1 MQKREA
7 ENQYLTSEE
16 VLPGEW
22 KEFKSMLS
30 QPPETDEHLPRTEH
44 KQIAIGIGAETGNTV
59 SKGNPE
65 NSEGESILVS
75 QEFASEDTCKTSE
88 TCEVDDSQLRAGQE
102 HEGTGE
108 GEVTKAMEDGV
119 EKSDPNQYNLDLAGT
134 CLMTTSFGEQNNEGL
149 KEEIILDQQVEVTAA
164 KDAPL
169 DEGPEAIEPDAA
181 ASSPMNKH
189 EAASEITGDAM
200 DEPDNLSIDLSSVD
214 GTAPKLEEKLI
225 QAPSITVRDEQ
236 ATTESKCLDEDN
248 MQGDAASKGV
258 TGNDPAVEVRSSI
271 SIRDEKL
278 ENPQVK
284 YLLEATPILHG
295 GDKDYKGEDADER
308 NSNIREEEVHDG
320 SEITCPTEATKEIVK
335 DNDMLPLPQPI
346 EEERLESFRDN
357 ENKEEKSEQGV
368 DTECATEKGQN
379 EDIRLESAEV
389 VSDQDFQ
396 PDEKDADKFEG
407 EKLEKSEAA
416 AEESIVGETSQAA
429 ESPEETPNA
438 SMLRQE
444 DKLQIEYKNP
454 DTTEALP
461 EEKGNEEKSFVILA
475 ERSSNDI
482 KQGDTDGQNEK
493 TILENEEDSKI
504 LQESAKTEDK
514 EDDTGKQSIN
524 GESQNEDASPES
536 IGEESHESLQEPKKE
551 EKMLEIEEYE
561 QHETTNTFEDDE
573 KLTHEEE
580 ELSDAAGKG
589 AIGNDPSVEV
599 SSSIS
604 ITDEKL
610 DNFQVKNV
618 PEATPIFSGGD
629 KDYKGDDADERNNN
643 ITEEEVHDGPEII
656 YPLEATKEIIEDN
669 NLFPLPKLKEEERFE
684 SFRDNKNKE
693 EKSERGVDTECVTE
707 EGQNEDIRPES
718 AEEVP
723 DQDFQVDEKDADKFE
738 GEKLEKSEAAA
749 EESIAGETSQT
760 AESPQETLNT
770 SMVRQEDKLQFEDK
784 SVDTTEALPEEKGN
798 EEKSFVILAEGSSN
812 DIKHSETVAQ
822 NERKILENEEDS
834 KILHESEQGKKLE
847 HSMHPTSE
855 GEIIKD
861 DNLLPLPK
869 LTEEERFERCR
880 DDKNKAEKSEQG
892 DDTERVTK
900 DGQYKDLRPESAE
913 QVLDQSF
920 QVDEKD
926 ADKFEGEKLEKSE
939 AAAEESIAGETS
951 HIAESPQ
958 ETLDT
963 STVRQEDILQIE
975 YKSAD
980 TTEAL
985 PEEKGKEEKSF
996 VILAEGSSNDI
1007 KQGETEGQNET
1018 KILENEEDSK
1028 ILQKSEQGKNLE
1040 HSLHLTSEET
1050 ERMPSEADKIPTL
1063 LEGVVQNP
1071 QKTLGDEEKVTE
1083 AIDNKSIEEKDTT
1096 KEDLKPDTETSD
1108 ASKESVISEQEI
1120 KAGEM
1125 VVEAFTKAYKL
1136 DSQEKTEYED
1146 VMKDMEVNTKKEDTE
1161 EVHEG
1166 AKIEDKEEDTGAS
1179 ILLFQVHDG
1188 PELICPLEATKEII
1202 EDNNLLPLPKL
1213 KEEERFES
1221 FRDNKNKEEKSEQ
1234 GVDTECVTEEGQN
1247 EDIRPE
1253 STDEVPDQNFQV
1265 DEKDAD
1271 KFEGEKLEKSE
1282 AAAEESI
1289 AGEPSQTAE
1298 GPQETLNTSML
1309 RQEDKLQ
1316 LEYKSVDTT
1325 EDLPEEKGNEEK
1337 SFVILA
1343 EGSSNDIKHS
1353 EIVAENEKKRMEK
1366 EEDSKI
1372 LQESEQGKKLEHS
1385 MQPTPEGAERIPSEA
1400 DKIPSLMEGVA
1411 QNPEKTLGDE
1421 EKVTGAI
1428 DNKSIEEKDTT
1439 KEDLKL
1445 DTDTSDASKES
1456 IISEQEIRGGETAVE
1471 AFTKA
1476 YKLDSQEKTEYED
1489 VMKDMEVNTK
1499 EEDTEE
1505 VQEGAKIEDKEE
1517 ETKLEKSEAAAE
1529 ESIAGETSH
1538 IAESPQETL
1547 DTSTV
1552 RQEDILQIDYKS
1564 ADTTEALPEEKG
1576 KEEKSFVILA
1586 EGSSNDIKKGETEG
1600 QNEMKIL
1607 ENEED
1612 SKILQESE
1620 QRKNLEHSLHPTSEE
1635 TERIPSEADKI
1646 PSLLEGV
1653 VQNPRKTVGDEEKA
1667 TGAIDNNSIEEN
1679 DTIKED
1685 LKLYTQTPDASKES
1699 IISEQEIEVGEMEVE
1714 EFTMPYKL
1722 DSQENTEYEDVMKD
1736 IEVNTRKEEAEVH
1749 EGAKIED
1756 KEEDTGDQSINDESQ
1771 NEDASPGSTE
1781 EESHES
1787 LQEAKKEEKMPEV
1800 EVHEQ
1805 LETTNTLEDAE
1816 ILTLEEEEISDAAG
1830 KGATGNDPSVELS
1843 SSISIKDEK
1852 VEHDPATT
1860 PILSGVDKDDKG
1872 EDADERNIYIT
1883 EEEVHEGPETICHLE
1898 TTKEIIK
1905 DNNLL
1910 PMPKQTEEERFESFR
1925 DDKNKAEKSEEG
1937 DDTEYV
1943 TIDGQNED
1951 LKPES
1956 AEEVPDQSFQVDK
1969 KDADK
1974 FEGEKL
1980 EKSETAAG
1988 ESIPGETSQ
1997 TAESPQET
2005 FNTSMVRQEDKLQI
2019 EYESADTTE
2028 ALPEEKGNEEESFVI
2043 PAEASSNDIKQGET
2057 EGQNENKILKNEEDS
2072 KILQEGEQRRKLEHS
2087 LHLTSEKTERIP
2099 SEADKIP
2106 SLMEEVVQNPG
2117 KTLGDEE
2124 KAAGAIDNNSIEE
2137 NDTAK
2142 EDLKLDTETSDASK
2156 KSIISEQE
2164 LQVGAVEVEAFTK
2177 AYKLDS
2183 QEKTEYE
2190 DVMKDI
2196 EVNTKKEEADE
2207 VHEGAKIEDMEEDT
2221 GEQSINDKSQNGD
2234 ASPESIREE
2243 SHESLQE
2250 AKNEEKMPEI
2260 EVHEQLETT
2269 STFEDA
2275 EKLTLEEEEISD
2287 AASKGAAGK
2296 DPSVEV
2302 SSSISIK
2309 DEKVEN
2315 LQVKND
2321 PETTPILSEGDKDY
2335 KEEDADERNINITEE
2350 EVLDGPETIC
2360 HSETTKEITKDN
2372 NLFPLPKQTEEERFE
2387 SCRDDKI
2394 KAEKLEQGDDT
2405 EYVRKDGQNEDHR
2418 PESAEEV
2425 LDQSFQ
2431 VDEKDADKFD
2441 GEKLEKSEAAAEE
2454 SIAGETSQT
2463 AESPQETL
2471 NTSMVRQ
2478 EDKLQI
2484 ECKSADT
2491 TEALPEEKGNEEES
2505 FVIQA
2510 EGSSNDIKQGETEGQ
2525 NENKILKNE
2534 EDSKIL
2540 QESEQEKELEHS
2552 LHLTLEEAERI
2563 PSEADKIPSLMEGVV
2578 QNPEKPLG
2586 HEEKATG
2593 AIDNNSIE
2601 ENDTAKE
2608 DLKLDNET
2616 SDASKEKIIS
2626 EQDIKVSEME
2636 VEALTKAY
2644 KLDSQEKTEYEDVM
2658 EDIEVNPKK
2667 EEAEEVHEGAKIED
2681 KEEDTGEQS
2690 INDESQNGDA
2700 SPESIG
2706 EESYESLQEAKK
2718 EEMMPEIEVHEQLE
2732 TANTFEDAEKL
2743 KFEEDEISDAAS
2755 KGATVND
2762 PSVEVGSSIS
2772 IIDEKLENFQVMNVL
2787 ESTPIL
2793 SGGDRDYE
2801 GEDADERNNNVME
2814 EEVHDGP
2821 EIICPSEANK
2831 EITKDNYLLPLPK
2844 LTEEER
2850 FESCRDDENKA
2861 EKSEQRDDTECVTKD
2876 GQNEDLRPESAEEFS
2891 DQSFQVDEKDA
2902 DKFDGEKLEKSEVAA
2917 EESIASDTSQVAES
2931 PPETL
2936 DTSMMRQ
2943 EDKLPTEC
2951 KSADTTEALPEEKGN
2966 EEKSF
2971 VILAEGSSN
2980 DIKQGE
2986 TEGQNEK
2993 RILENEEESKI
3004 LQESEQGKKLEH
3016 SLQLTSEEAERIPSE
3031 ADKIP
3036 SLVNEVVHDPG
3047 KTLGDEEKVTV
3058 AIDNNSIE
3066 ENDTTKE
3073 DLKLDAETPDASK
3086 KSIISEQETKVGE
3099 LEEEAFAKAYELDS
3113 QERTEYEDVMK
3124 DIEVNTKK
3132 EESEVHDGGKIED
3145 KEEDTEQ
3152 SVIND
3157 ESHNGDASPESIEE
3171 ESYENPQEAKKEE
3184 KMPEIEVHEQPKT
3197 TNTSEE
3203 AESLMFE
3210 EEEISK
3216 HQSPQLADKME
3227 EGSNEENAVQTVKE
3241 KEVYEA
3247 ATTANS
3253 GISKEN
3259 LGIEGND
3266 KPGLFSS
3273 TKDATVEEI
3282 SNKDKSSP
3290 MNLKE
3295 EVSDSSVALKRDI
3308 EETGPLEETTPQ
3320 NTEDQPEQKNDH
3332 NPLDTTEDEIE
3343 EDPIQNSSFK
3353 SEVCRDT
3360 EELLE
3365 KERTNF
3371 SDTESTAAAKEEPTV
3386 REVEHEDNTE
3396 VGGSESDLP
3405 LEEKGLAATETKG
3418 VDLDSVDTDVEE
3430 DSTNSFEKD
3439 KEIPTA
3445 ANEMQD
3451 EASNSVGEDQEEV
3464 TTRVIPLKE
3473 ILEGDL
3479 KEISEVPLEEHG
3491 LVSTEAREI
3500 NETSVKIQDT
3510 CETSESRSISP
3521 GVEEML
3527 TQKEDNLSN
3536 TIDIPLLGTVDTGE
3550 ESVDEIKK
3558 HLGKDRHLHT
3568 EQSAETYI
3576 SKTKDAEVSD
3586 EEETRDE
3593 GEYEKPIDEALK
3605 CIEPSGII
3613 EDDEKDINK
3622 AENSSPNLVGS
3633 LKDNTD
3639 IEKEATRLE
3648 RSDQIREI
3656 NSVNDEASQIEEN
3669 LEPEEF
3675 DQKLK
3680 HETDSKNEDQS
3691 NETIL
3696 DSSKSQKEENTTD
3709 AQNQEAENEKEEENE
3724 KVKGEI
3730 DKNSIRENDTT
3741 KEDLKLEA
3749 ETSEASKE
3757 SIISQHDTKVGEMEL
3772 EAFTKTN
3779 KLDSQEKTE
3788 HEDAMKDIEVN
3799 TRKEEAEEVH
3809 EGAKIEDKD
3818 KDTEQSTIN
3827 DEAIGEESHESLQ
3840 EAKTEE
3846 KMPEIEVHEQLETT
3860 TTSDDGEKLMFVEEE
3875 ISKHQSTR
3883 LTDKMEEDSNEENAV
3898 KIMTEK
3904 EENQVTQESKDIDTQ
3919 KTSDGSS
3926 KGANNF
3932 DAPARVTNKEESLEK
3947 EDKEREPEKEVHEA
3961 DITPDSERGMENLG
3975 IEENNHPDLS
3985 SSTKDEVAEG
3995 KISKEDE
4002 SSPMN
4007 LKEVVGG
4014 SSLAI
4019 LRNIDETGSV
4029 EETAPL
4035 TTEDRPEPKNDQHPL
4050 NITKEGNKGIILE
4063 EMKED
4068 LVQNSSFES
4077 EVCKDTEE
4085 LLEKERS
4092 NICYSESIAAATEQT
4107 KVKEADPEDNTEVGG
4122 SELPIEEIGLAATET
4137 KGGHLDSVDANARED
4152 SSNSFEKEKE
4162 IPKAANEMQ
4171 DETSESVGEDQK
4183 EVTTRVAPF
4192 KEILEGD
4199 LKENSEVPLEEL
4211 GPKSTEEREIN
4222 ETSEKIR
4229 DSCETSES
4237 HSISPGV
4244 EQMFMQKEQNLY
4256 NKIAVPLLGT
4266 VDTGEERVDEIKK
4279 HAAEDQ
4285 DLHAEQST
4293 ETYIFKTKD
4302 AEISGGEEIRDE
4314 GEYAKPT
4321 DEAAKCIEPSGI
4333 REDDE
4338 KDVNEPDN
4346 SSTNLAGSLK
4356 DNIDVENEATK
4367 LERSNQINEVNNI
4380 IDEASQIEESLKPE
4394 EFDQKLK
4401 HEAES
4406 IDEDQSNET
4415 ILDSNNSEKE
4425 ENIFDAENQEV
4436 RNEKE
4441 GSIDN
4446 NSIEENG
4453 TTKEDLKLDTET
4465 SNASKESIISQQ
4477 DTKVGEMEVEAFTN
4491 AYKLDSQ
4498 EKTEY
4503 ENEMEHREVNT
4514 KNEEAEKV
4522 HESAKIEDKEEDT
4535 EQSIVNEEYH
4545 IGDTSPE
4552 SIVEE
4557 SHESLEGAKTE
4568 KMMPEI
4574 EVREQLEMA
4583 NTLGD
4588 GEQHMFV
4595 DEEISKH
4602 QSTQIPDTTEES
4614 SNEENA
4620 LQIMTEKGENQAT
4633 HEGEDIDTQKTKDD
4647 SSKAGDNFN
4656 LPARVTDKGGSLV
4669 KENKE
4674 TEPEKEVCE
4683 ADITAESGPSR
4694 ENLGKIENDEP
4705 DLSSSTK
4712 DEIVEEIS
4720 KEDETCPINLKEVIS
4735 DSSSALVRD
4744 IEETGSVVEITP
4756 QITEDRPDPKNDQG
4770 LLDITEEG
4778 KEEIILEETVEDLVQ
4793 KSSFK
4798 SEVCK
4803 DTEELLET
4811 ERTNISDSE
4820 SIVAAIEETK
4830 IKEAEPE
4837 DNTKVGGS
4845 DLSLEERGLA
4855 ATETKEVNLDNVDIN
4870 VKKDSSNSFE
4880 KDEEIPSAENEMQ
4893 DKTSNSVKEVTT
4905 KDASLKEIL
4914 EDDLKKNFVVPLKE
4928 HSSTSNEAREIN
4940 ETSVKIQDPCETSET
4955 HSISPGLEEMLQKAD
4970 NLSNP
4975 IAVPLL
4981 EIVDTGEESVDE
4993 IKKHTGEDRDL
5004 HTEQS
5009 TETYISKT
5017 KDAEV
5022 SKGKET
5028 REEGEHEKPIDEDV
5042 KCIEPSGIREDGEK
5056 DIDKP
5061 DNYYTNLVGSLK
5073 DDTDIVKE
5081 DIELERSNQIHDV
5094 NNINDEALQT
5104 EENLEPEEFDQ
5115 KLKHVPE
5122 SMDEDQSNETIIDSN
5137 KSQKGENTIDIQY
5150 QEAENEKEGET
5161 ETELKSEDPIDKE
5174 QSENELNKAVILSKE
5189 VDEEV
5194 RKVDDS
5200 ENIKEHVKEE
5210 ECSRN
5215 NFLMAS
5221 IGDKTMHKVK
5231 DYSPIS
5237 TECVEGAEFKEPMN
5251 AESTHM
5257 RHDPV
5262 TGGEV
5267 SHTTKEL
5274 EEREHD
5280 GNGEM
5285 PLTKFV
5291 EQGEESEEKIN
5302 KEITAESD
5310 ICHNQTDTAPLTTVE
5325 ADISLRSSELD
5336 DKIENT
5342 LNVGSDNANPETTKS
5357 DANQESNEVEND
5369 KLQATSSD
5377 LASRISTS
5385 ECESK
5390 ATKDKTEVIDR
5401 DVGADYISREQSAKE
5416 TDKAE
5421 KSPTVENLDG
5431 TVETSHTVELGKEI
5445 LVSDAIYKPQDKG
5458 TEEKA
5463 ETRKSPNEETAAV
5476 LESQFAK
5483 QDDIAF
5489 DKALPEEK
5497 SEEELQTPF
5506 SRLPSDNKEIG
5517 TITIEKE
5524 KEEQEED
5531 KEMLETGSPEDFSDF
5546 SDAKTSGDVCLRNEE
5561 QREPKAVSEE
5571 DITVC
5576 QVFPAEKSEEKIQTT
5591 SSVLPSEGQEYR
5603 TANMA
5608 GKTEYDERK
5617 QVAILMDQTPDDYSD
5632 ANKKEEGCFQGP
5644 TNLETVTGDDIT
5656 TGQSL
5661 TENKLDEQIK
5671 TTSSAIL
5678 FKEQESEAAVTI
5690 EKIEEEETAG
5700 TGILEG
5706 GSPEDSCDAKKTEEI
5721 HLQQEEPQEL
5731 EGDWNYETVA
5741 AQSPFVEKSNEEIS
5755 APSST
5760 LPYEDP
5766 KHGTKTKV
5774 DDMEEERMKKEEGPT
5789 EIGAV
5794 IEKEIIAGQVL
5805 PAEESDANVNTKAVG
5820 KEKEELEDSSSTV
5833 REEIIVSQVL
5843 PGEET
5848 EENGNTKAV
5857 EKEEGKLE
5865 AEINEDSSKVF
5876 VKHEPTDSQ
5885 KFAAEKPRQQVQ
5897 EEEHETMIIA
5907 RKIEDD
5913 KKQEA
5918 EIIEDDNADPA
5929 ESVKDL
5935 CMKEDSTEAETF
5947 EENEIAANQTSK
5959 EEKSEEQSQI
5969 AISALPSDEQ
5979 ECEGATTVENTNSQN
5994 FSAETSEKHVQEEKH
6009 EAAIT
6014 AKKLEDDQ
6022 KEEVAI
6028 IEDES
6033 AQDDKDSKT
6042 VEDLCLQKD
6051 HIEPKAVPG
6060 DENTPDQAPME
6071 KKAEEQIQIAIST
6084 LPSKEEEGEGAM
6096 KVENTNDWSILAD
6109 KSEQLV
6115 QEKDNE
6121 TGIIGEKIEG
6131 NIIEEAETI
6140 EDKNTEDSSD
6150 SKTMKGLSLQKEST
6164 EPDAVIESETTE
6176 NQTLEEE
6183 KSEEQIQIAIPT
6195 LPSNEQKGEGLEKV
6209 EDTDGQTFSP
6219 EKSEEQHQ
6227 EEEHK
6232 LGINAKKT
6240 EDDKKEEVEIVEDK
6254 GENDAS
6260 DSNTMKDFCLQ
6271 KESMELEAV
6280 IEHETTADQAIMK
6293 QKSEEQI
6300 QTAIPALHSKEQEFE
6315 GATTVENMDG
6325 QTFPAEKSEQQLQ
6338 EEGHEA
6344 VIIGKTEDN
6353 KKEQAETI
6361 EDVSA
6366 RDASDSETMKDLCPQ
6381 KQSTKP
6387 EAIIENESTADQTAV
6402 KEKSE
6407 EEIQIANSA
6416 LPSKEMEIEGATTVE
6431 DFEEQ
6436 KINEA
6441 ELLED
6446 ENQEY
6451 AVDAKEAE
6459 DVLLGKGTL
6468 QELEAVRKEEIL
6480 FSQKREEAEIIEYE
6494 SAEDASDA
6502 KKMRDLCLQKESP
6515 ELDAALENKTTV
6527 DQTVVEEKLG
6537 EKIQIATSALPSKE
6551 KECKG
6556 ATTVE
6561 NIEEEKTKE
6570 AEILEDE
6577 NQEDLLD
6584 AEKAE
6589 DILLQNERLQESE
6602 AVRKD
6607 QIESDQTLLTEK
6619 QLPTASSTM
6628 SSEEQEH
6635 GSTSKVN
6642 EEEKTKEVRLEKDSS
6657 AGKPK
6662 EKGAEDIFLA
6672 KEMLQELEG
6681 VGKDEITFAHTPVLA
6696 ENIQTPSS
6704 ALPLEEEKLG
6714 TTTRSEDL
6722 GEGKLKEEE
6731 VLERKLSEVKS
6742 TEDKF
6747 SEKKG
6752 PKELEDVPEEEIIA
6766 EQALQVEESWE
6777 NETKRSVQKLQ
6788 EQKMKEEEKLEDE
6801 SCENPPV
6808 ETKTKVTCFQMEEPN
6823 KLEAVAKDKTAAG
6836 QTFSVE
6842 HSEEL
6847 QILAP
6852 ALSLED
6858 KWKTIQGDEP
6868 KKNGDSKEIMEDK
6881 EVAQTFHQTSL
6892 SEESAKASD
6901 QEDQLKVL
6909 GNENNAT
6916 FKTTTNRIQNEE
6928 LLEETQKVNA
6938 NNNDEE
6944 ILAEDRSIKEPDNNS
6959 SVVMTATT
6967 PVRKEESGVAISEKG
6982 STKCLGEAIEI
6993 IHDVQQIEKM
7003 ANEASDKQTPRKVEL
7018 VESTGTTASTG
7029 NELAQLEKKD
7039 VVAETSET
7047 AEVRDL
7053 EPGKDK
7059 GIYAE
7064 RKEGE
7069 HGGVKKTEAIEEPTP
7084 AEDISLANLLQKSR
7098 KETLQMAKEMTEA
7111 RHPTASKE
7119 KLKVEEAETIQVKEA
7134 KTDEEKE
7141 DREER
7146 NKHEKMDSDPDSPIM
7161 VEAPRDISIKVAH
7174 KKSHSILS
7182 GVGSKVKH
7190 SISKVKKAFS
7200 CASPQVEKL
7209 SEKLDEH
7216 KY

>member
-1 MQKREA
+1 MDTEAEIPEPISVLKREA

-16 VLPGEW
+16 VPPGEW

-75 QEFASEDTCKTSE
+75 QEFASEDTRKTSE

-200 DEPDNLSIDLSSVD
+200 DEPDSLSIDLSSVD
-214 GTAPKLEEKLI
+214 ETAPKMEEKLI
-225 QAPSITVRDEQ
+225 RAPSITVRDEQ

-308 NSNIREEEVHDG
+308 NGNIREGEVHDG
-320 SEITCPTEATKEIVK
+320 PEIMCPTEATKEIVK

-346 EEERLESFRDN
+346 EERFESFRDN

-368 DTECATEKGQN
+368 DTECVTKKGQN

-416 AEESIVGETSQAA
+416 AEESIVGETSQTA
-429 ESPEETPNA
+429 ESPEETLNA
-438 SMLRQE
+438 SMVRQE
-444 DKLQIEYKNP
+444 DKLQIECKSP
-454 DTTEALP
+454 DTTEPLP
-461 EEKGNEEKSFVILA
+461 EEKGDEEKSFVILA
-475 ERSSNDI
+475 EGSSNDI

-504 LQESAKTEDK
+504 LQESEQGKKLEHSLHLTLEEAERIPSDADKIPSLMEETVQNPVKTLGDEENVTGAIDNHSNEEKDTTKEDLKLDTETSDASKAKIISEEEIKVGEMAVEAFTKAYKLESQEKTEYEDVMKDMEVNTKKEEAEEVHEGTKTEDK
-514 EDDTGKQSIN
+514 EEDTGKQSIN
-524 GESQNEDASPES
+524 ESQNEDASPDS
-536 IGEESHESLQEPKKE
+536 TAEESHESLEETKKE
-551 EKMLEIEEYE
+551 EKMVEIEVHE

-573 KLTHEEE
+573 KLTQEEKE
-580 ELSDAAGKG
+580 ISDAAGKG

-656 YPLEATKEIIEDN
+656 CPLEATKEIIEDN

-760 AESPQETLNT
+760 AESPQETLNS
-770 SMVRQEDKLQFEDK
+770 SMVRQEDKLQFEYK

-812 DIKHSETVAQ
+812 DIKHGETVAQ

-855 GEIIKD
+855 GGERIPSEADKIPSLMEGVAQNPVKTLGDEEKVTEAIDNKSIEEKDTAKEDLKLDTETSDASKESVISEQEIKAGEMAVEASTEAYKLHSQEKTEYEDVMKNMHAITKEEDTEEVQEGAKIEDKEEETVEQSINDESQNGDASPESTGEESHESLQEAKKEEKMPEIEEHEQHKTTDTSDAEKLTLEEEISDAADENAVGNVPSVEVSSSISIIDEKLENFQVKNVPEATTILSGGDRDYEGEDADERNNNITEEEVHDGPEIICPSEATKEIIKD

-880 DDKNKAEKSEQG
+880 DDKNEGEKSEQGDDTEHVTKDGQYEDLRPESAEQVLDQSFRVDEKDTDKFEGEKLQKSGAAAEESIAGETSHIAESPQETLNTSTVRQEDIVQIEYKSADTTEALPEEKGKEEKSFVILAEGSSNDIKQGETEGQNEKKILENEEDSKILQESEQGKNLEHSLHLTSEETERIPSEADKIPSLLEGVVQNLQKTLGDEEKVTEAIDNKSIEEKDTTKEDLKPDTETSDASKESVISEQEIKAGEMAVEAFTKAYKLDTQEKTEYEDVTKDMEVNTKKEDTEEVQQGAKIEDKEEETVEQSINDESQNGDASPESIGEESHESLQEAKKEEKMPEIEEHEQHKTTDTSDAEKLTLEEEEISDAAGKGAIGNDPSVEVSSSISITDEKLDNFQVKNVPEATPIFSGGDKDYKGDDADERNNNITEEEVHDGPEIICPLEATKEIIEDNNLFPLPKLKEEERFESFRDNKNKEEKSERGVDTDCVTEEGQNEDIRPESAEEVPDQDFQVDEKDADKFEGEKLEKSEAAAEESIVGETSQTAESPEETLNTSMVRQEDKLQIECKSPDTTEALPEEKGNEEKSFVILAQRSSNDIKQGDTDGQNEKTILENEEDSKILQESEQGKKLEHSLHLMLEEAERIPSEADKIPSLMEGVAQNPVKTLADEEKVTEAIDNKSIEEKDTAKEDLKLDTDTSDASKESIISEQEIKAGETAVEAFTKACKLDSQEKTEYEDVMKDMEVNTKEEDTEEVQQSAKIEDKEEETVEQSINDESQNGDASPESIGEESHESLQEAKKEEKMPEIEEHEQHKATDTSDAEKLTLEEEEISNAAGKNAVGNVPSVEVSSSISIIDEKLENFQVKNVPEATTILSGGDRDYEGEDADERNNNITEEEVHDGPEIICPSEATKEIIKDDNLLPLPRLTEEGRFERCRDDKNKGEKSEQG

-900 DGQYKDLRPESAE
+900 DGQYEDLRPESAE

-951 HIAESPQ
+951 HIAESSQ

-963 STVRQEDILQIE
+963 STMRQEDILQIE

-1018 KILENEEDSK
+1018 KILENEEDSQ
-1028 ILQKSEQGKNLE
+1028 ILQESEQGKNLE

-1050 ERMPSEADKIPTL
+1050 ERIPSEADKIPSL
-1063 LEGVVQNP
+1063 LEGVVQNL

-1125 VVEAFTKAYKL
+1125 AVEAFTKAYKL

-1146 VMKDMEVNTKKEDTE
+1146 VTKDMEVNTKKEDTE

-1166 AKIEDKEEDTGAS
+1166 AKIEDKEEDTGDAAGKGAIGNDPSVEVSSS
-1179 ILLFQVHDG
+1179 ISIIDEKLDNFQVKNVPEATPILSGGDKDYKVEDADERNNNITEEEVHDG

-1289 AGEPSQTAE
+1289 VGETSQTAE
-1298 GPQETLNTSML
+1298 SPEETLNTSMV

-1316 LEYKSVDTT
+1316 IECKSPDTT
-1325 EDLPEEKGNEEK
+1325 EALPEEKGNEEK

-1343 EGSSNDIKHS
+1343 PRSSNDIKQGDTDGQ
-1353 EIVAENEKKRMEK
+1353 NEKTILEN

-1385 MQPTPEGAERIPSEA
+1385 LHLTLEEAERIPSEA

-1411 QNPEKTLGDE
+1411 QNPVKTLGDE
-1421 EKVTGAI
+1421 EKVTEAI
-1428 DNKSIEEKDTT
+1428 DNKSIEEKDTA

-1445 DTDTSDASKES
+1445 DADTSDASKES
-1456 IISEQEIRGGETAVE
+1456 IISEQEIKAGETAVE

-1505 VQEGAKIEDKEE
+1505 VQQGAKIEDKEE
-1517 ETKLEKSEAAAE
+1517 ETVEQSINDESQNGDASPESIGEESHESLQEAKKEEKMPEIEEHEQHKTTDTLDAEKLTLEEEEISNAAGKNAVGNVPSVEVSSSISIIDEKLENFQVKNVPEATTILSGGDRDYEGEDADERNNNITEEEVHDGPEIICPSEATKEIIKDDNLLPLPRLTEEERFERCRDDKNKAEKSEQGDDTERVTKDGQYEDLRPESAEQVLDQSFQVDEKDADKFEGEKLEKSEAAAEESIAGETSHIAESPQETLDTSTIRQEDILQIEYKSADTTEALPEEKGKEEKSFVILAEGSSNDIKQGETEGQNETKILENEEDSKILQESEQGKNLEHSLHLTSEETERIPSEADKIPSLLEGVVQNPQKTLGDEEKVTEAIDNKSIEEKDTTKEDLKPDTETSDASKESVISERKIKAGEMVVEAFTKAYKLDSQEKTEYEDVMKDMEVNTKKEDTEEVHEGAKIEDKEEDTGDAAGKGAIGNDPSVEVSCSISIIDEKLDNFQVKNVPEATPILSGGDKDYKVEDADERNNNITEEEVHDGPELICPLEATKEIIEDNNLLPLPKLKEEERFERFRDNKNKEEKSERGVDTECVTEEGQNEDIRPESTDEVPDQNFQVDEKDADKFEGEKLEKSEAAAEESIAGEPSQTAEGPQETLNTSMLRQEDKLQLEYKSVDTTEDLPKEKGNEEKSFVILAPRSSNDIKQGDTDGQNEKTILENEEDSKILQESEQGKKLEHSLHLTLEEAERIPSEADKIPSLMEGVAQNPVKTLGDEEKVTEAIDNKSIEEKDTAKEDLKLDADTSDASKESIISEQEIKAGETAVEAFTKAYKLDSQEKTEYEDVMKDMEVNTKEEDTEEVQQGAKIEDKEEETVEQSINDESQNGDASPESIGEESHESLQEAKKEEKMPEIEEHEQHKTTDTLDAEKLTLEEEEISNAAGKNAVGNVPSVEVSSSISIIDEKLENFQVKNVPEATTILSGGDRDYEGEDADERNNNITEEEVHDGPEIICPSEATKEIIKDDNLLPLLRLTEEERFERCRDDKNKGEKSEQGDDTERVTKDGQYEDLRPESAEQVLDQCFQVDEKDADKFEGEKLEKSEAAAE

-1552 RQEDILQIDYKS
+1552 RQEDILQIEYES
-1564 ADTTEALPEEKG
+1564 ADTTEAMPEEKG
-1576 KEEKSFVILA
+1576 KGEKSFVILA

-1620 QRKNLEHSLHPTSEE
+1620 QGKNLEHSLHPTSEE

-1722 DSQENTEYEDVMKD
+1722 DSQENTEYEDLMKD

-1852 VEHDPATT
+1852 VENDPATT

-1937 DDTEYV
+1937 DDTEYI

-1969 KDADK
+1969 KDSDK

-2028 ALPEEKGNEEESFVI
+2028 ALPEEKGNEEESFFI

-2072 KILQEGEQRRKLEHS
+2072 KILQEGEQWRKLEPS

-2137 NDTAK
+2137 NDTEK

-2287 AASKGAAGK
+2287 AASKGAAGN

-2315 LQVKND
+2315 FQVKND

-2431 VDEKDADKFD
+2431 VDEKDADKFE

-2540 QESEQEKELEHS
+2540 QESEQGKELEHS

-2578 QNPEKPLG
+2578 QNPEKTLG

-2658 EDIEVNPKK
+2658 EDIEVNTKK

-2690 INDESQNGDA
+2690 ITDESQNGDA

-2706 EESYESLQEAKK
+2706 EESHESLQEAKN

-2743 KFEEDEISDAAS
+2743 TFEEDEISDAAS

-2793 SGGDRDYE
+2793 SGGDKDYK
-2801 GEDADERNNNVME
+2801 GKDADERNNNVME

-2917 EESIASDTSQVAES
+2917 EESIASETSQIAES
-2931 PPETL
+2931 PQETL

-3036 SLVNEVVHDPG
+3036 SLVDEVVQDPG

-3113 QERTEYEDVMK
+3113 QEKTEYEDVMK

-3203 AESLMFE
+3203 AESLTFE
-3210 EEEISK
+3210 EEEISE

-3241 KEVYEA
+3241 KEVCEA

-3266 KPGLFSS
+3266 KPCLFSS

-3295 EVSDSSVALKRDI
+3295 EVSDSSLALKRDI

-3353 SEVCRDT
+3353 SEVCKDT

-3396 VGGSESDLP
+3396 VGGSESGLP

-3418 VDLDSVDTDVEE
+3418 VDLDSVDTNVEE

-3473 ILEGDL
+3473 ILEGDF

-3536 TIDIPLLGTVDTGE
+3536 TIDIPLLGTVDIGE

-3558 HLGKDRHLHT
+3558 HLGKDRDLHT

-3648 RSDQIREI
+3648 RSDQICEI

-3669 LEPEEF
+3669 LEPEEL

-3680 HETDSKNEDQS
+3680 HETESKNEDQS

-3696 DSSKSQKEENTTD
+3696 DSRKSQKEENTTD

-3724 KVKGEI
+3724 KVTGEI
-3730 DKNSIRENDTT
+3730 DKNSIRENDTM

-3827 DEAIGEESHESLQ
+3827 DEVIGQESHESLQ

-3883 LTDKMEEDSNEENAV
+3883 LTDKMEEGSNEENAV

-3975 IEENNHPDLS
+3975 IEENNHPALS
-3985 SSTKDEVAEG
+3985 SSTKDEVAQG

-4002 SSPMN
+4002 SSAMN
-4007 LKEVVGG
+4007 LKEVVGD

-4019 LRNIDETGSV
+4019 MRNIDETGSV

-4035 TTEDRPEPKNDQHPL
+4035 TTEDSPEPKNDQHPL

-4199 LKENSEVPLEEL
+4199 LKENSEVPLEEI

-4279 HAAEDQ
+4279 HTAEDQ

-4302 AEISGGEEIRDE
+4302 AEISDGEEIRDE

-4346 SSTNLAGSLK
+4346 SSTNLVGSLK

-4465 SNASKESIISQQ
+4465 SDASKESIISQQ

-4574 EVREQLEMA
+4574 EVL
-4583 NTLGD
+4583 
-4588 GEQHMFV
+4588 F
-4595 DEEISKH
+4595 K
-4602 QSTQIPDTTEES
+4602 
-4614 SNEENA
+4614 
-4620 LQIMTEKGENQAT
+4620 T
-4633 HEGEDIDTQKTKDD
+4633 H
-4647 SSKAGDNFN
+4647 
-4656 LPARVTDKGGSLV
+4656 
-4669 KENKE
+4669 
-4674 TEPEKEVCE
+4674 
-4683 ADITAESGPSR
+4683 
-4694 ENLGKIENDEP
+4694 
-4705 DLSSSTK
+4705 
-4712 DEIVEEIS
+4712 
-4720 KEDETCPINLKEVIS
+4720 
-4735 DSSSALVRD
+4735 
-4744 IEETGSVVEITP
+4744 
-4756 QITEDRPDPKNDQG
+4756 
-4770 LLDITEEG
+4770 
-4778 KEEIILEETVEDLVQ
+4778 
-4793 KSSFK
+4793 
-4798 SEVCK
+4798 
-4803 DTEELLET
+4803 
-4811 ERTNISDSE
+4811 
-4820 SIVAAIEETK
+4820 
-4830 IKEAEPE
+4830 
-4837 DNTKVGGS
+4837 
-4845 DLSLEERGLA
+4845 
-4855 ATETKEVNLDNVDIN
+4855 
-4870 VKKDSSNSFE
+4870 
-4880 KDEEIPSAENEMQ
+4880 
-4893 DKTSNSVKEVTT
+4893 
-4905 KDASLKEIL
+4905 
-4914 EDDLKKNFVVPLKE
+4914 
-4928 HSSTSNEAREIN
+4928 
-4940 ETSVKIQDPCETSET
+4940 
-4955 HSISPGLEEMLQKAD
+4955 
-4970 NLSNP
+4970 
-4975 IAVPLL
+4975 L
-4981 EIVDTGEESVDE
+4981 EI
-4993 IKKHTGEDRDL
+4993 
-5004 HTEQS
+5004 
-5009 TETYISKT
+5009 
-5017 KDAEV
+5017 
-5022 SKGKET
+5022 
-5028 REEGEHEKPIDEDV
+5028 
-5042 KCIEPSGIREDGEK
+5042 
-5056 DIDKP
+5056 
-5061 DNYYTNLVGSLK
+5061 
-5073 DDTDIVKE
+5073 
-5081 DIELERSNQIHDV
+5081 
-5094 NNINDEALQT
+5094 
-5104 EENLEPEEFDQ
+5104 
-5115 KLKHVPE
+5115 
-5122 SMDEDQSNETIIDSN
+5122 
-5137 KSQKGENTIDIQY
+5137 
-5150 QEAENEKEGET
+5150 
-5161 ETELKSEDPIDKE
+5161 
-5174 QSENELNKAVILSKE
+5174 
-5189 VDEEV
+5189 
-5194 RKVDDS
+5194 
-5200 ENIKEHVKEE
+5200 
-5210 ECSRN
+5210 
-5215 NFLMAS
+5215 
-5221 IGDKTMHKVK
+5221 
-5231 DYSPIS
+5231 
-5237 TECVEGAEFKEPMN
+5237 
-5251 AESTHM
+5251 
-5257 RHDPV
+5257 
-5262 TGGEV
+5262 
-5267 SHTTKEL
+5267 
-5274 EEREHD
+5274 
-5280 GNGEM
+5280 
-5285 PLTKFV
+5285 
-5291 EQGEESEEKIN
+5291 
-5302 KEITAESD
+5302 
-5310 ICHNQTDTAPLTTVE
+5310 
-5325 ADISLRSSELD
+5325 
-5336 DKIENT
+5336 
-5342 LNVGSDNANPETTKS
+5342 
-5357 DANQESNEVEND
+5357 
-5369 KLQATSSD
+5369 
-5377 LASRISTS
+5377 
-5385 ECESK
+5385 
-5390 ATKDKTEVIDR
+5390 
-5401 DVGADYISREQSAKE
+5401 
-5416 TDKAE
+5416 
-5421 KSPTVENLDG
+5421 
-5431 TVETSHTVELGKEI
+5431 
-5445 LVSDAIYKPQDKG
+5445 
-5458 TEEKA
+5458 
-5463 ETRKSPNEETAAV
+5463 
-5476 LESQFAK
+5476 
-5483 QDDIAF
+5483 
-5489 DKALPEEK
+5489 
-5497 SEEELQTPF
+5497 
-5506 SRLPSDNKEIG
+5506 
-5517 TITIEKE
+5517 
-5524 KEEQEED
+5524 
-5531 KEMLETGSPEDFSDF
+5531 
-5546 SDAKTSGDVCLRNEE
+5546 
-5561 QREPKAVSEE
+5561 
-5571 DITVC
+5571 
-5576 QVFPAEKSEEKIQTT
+5576 
-5591 SSVLPSEGQEYR
+5591 
-5603 TANMA
+5603 
-5608 GKTEYDERK
+5608 
-5617 QVAILMDQTPDDYSD
+5617 
-5632 ANKKEEGCFQGP
+5632 
-5644 TNLETVTGDDIT
+5644 
-5656 TGQSL
+5656 
-5661 TENKLDEQIK
+5661 
-5671 TTSSAIL
+5671 
-5678 FKEQESEAAVTI
+5678 
-5690 EKIEEEETAG
+5690 
-5700 TGILEG
+5700 
-5706 GSPEDSCDAKKTEEI
+5706 
-5721 HLQQEEPQEL
+5721 
-5731 EGDWNYETVA
+5731 
-5741 AQSPFVEKSNEEIS
+5741 
-5755 APSST
+5755 
-5760 LPYEDP
+5760 
-5766 KHGTKTKV
+5766 
-5774 DDMEEERMKKEEGPT
+5774 
-5789 EIGAV
+5789 
-5794 IEKEIIAGQVL
+5794 
-5805 PAEESDANVNTKAVG
+5805 
-5820 KEKEELEDSSSTV
+5820 
-5833 REEIIVSQVL
+5833 
-5843 PGEET
+5843 
-5848 EENGNTKAV
+5848 
-5857 EKEEGKLE
+5857 
-5865 AEINEDSSKVF
+5865 
-5876 VKHEPTDSQ
+5876 
-5885 KFAAEKPRQQVQ
+5885 
-5897 EEEHETMIIA
+5897 
-5907 RKIEDD
+5907 
-5913 KKQEA
+5913 
-5918 EIIEDDNADPA
+5918 
-5929 ESVKDL
+5929 
-5935 CMKEDSTEAETF
+5935 
-5947 EENEIAANQTSK
+5947 
-5959 EEKSEEQSQI
+5959 
-5969 AISALPSDEQ
+5969 
-5979 ECEGATTVENTNSQN
+5979 
-5994 FSAETSEKHVQEEKH
+5994 
-6009 EAAIT
+6009 
-6014 AKKLEDDQ
+6014 
-6022 KEEVAI
+6022 
-6028 IEDES
+6028 
-6033 AQDDKDSKT
+6033 
-6042 VEDLCLQKD
+6042 
-6051 HIEPKAVPG
+6051 
-6060 DENTPDQAPME
+6060 
-6071 KKAEEQIQIAIST
+6071 
-6084 LPSKEEEGEGAM
+6084 
-6096 KVENTNDWSILAD
+6096 
-6109 KSEQLV
+6109 
-6115 QEKDNE
+6115 
-6121 TGIIGEKIEG
+6121 
-6131 NIIEEAETI
+6131 
-6140 EDKNTEDSSD
+6140 
-6150 SKTMKGLSLQKEST
+6150 
-6164 EPDAVIESETTE
+6164 
-6176 NQTLEEE
+6176 
-6183 KSEEQIQIAIPT
+6183 
-6195 LPSNEQKGEGLEKV
+6195 
-6209 EDTDGQTFSP
+6209 
-6219 EKSEEQHQ
+6219 
-6227 EEEHK
+6227 
-6232 LGINAKKT
+6232 
-6240 EDDKKEEVEIVEDK
+6240 
-6254 GENDAS
+6254 
-6260 DSNTMKDFCLQ
+6260 
-6271 KESMELEAV
+6271 
-6280 IEHETTADQAIMK
+6280 
-6293 QKSEEQI
+6293 
-6300 QTAIPALHSKEQEFE
+6300 
-6315 GATTVENMDG
+6315 
-6325 QTFPAEKSEQQLQ
+6325 
-6338 EEGHEA
+6338 
-6344 VIIGKTEDN
+6344 
-6353 KKEQAETI
+6353 
-6361 EDVSA
+6361 
-6366 RDASDSETMKDLCPQ
+6366 
-6381 KQSTKP
+6381 
-6387 EAIIENESTADQTAV
+6387 
-6402 KEKSE
+6402 
-6407 EEIQIANSA
+6407 
-6416 LPSKEMEIEGATTVE
+6416 
-6431 DFEEQ
+6431 
-6436 KINEA
+6436 
-6441 ELLED
+6441 
-6446 ENQEY
+6446 
-6451 AVDAKEAE
+6451 
-6459 DVLLGKGTL
+6459 
-6468 QELEAVRKEEIL
+6468 
-6480 FSQKREEAEIIEYE
+6480 
-6494 SAEDASDA
+6494 
-6502 KKMRDLCLQKESP
+6502 
-6515 ELDAALENKTTV
+6515 
-6527 DQTVVEEKLG
+6527 
-6537 EKIQIATSALPSKE
+6537 
-6551 KECKG
+6551 
-6556 ATTVE
+6556 
-6561 NIEEEKTKE
+6561 
-6570 AEILEDE
+6570 
-6577 NQEDLLD
+6577 
-6584 AEKAE
+6584 
-6589 DILLQNERLQESE
+6589 
-6602 AVRKD
+6602 
-6607 QIESDQTLLTEK
+6607 
-6619 QLPTASSTM
+6619 
-6628 SSEEQEH
+6628 
-6635 GSTSKVN
+6635 
-6642 EEEKTKEVRLEKDSS
+6642 
-6657 AGKPK
+6657 
-6662 EKGAEDIFLA
+6662 
-6672 KEMLQELEG
+6672 
-6681 VGKDEITFAHTPVLA
+6681 
-6696 ENIQTPSS
+6696 
-6704 ALPLEEEKLG
+6704 
-6714 TTTRSEDL
+6714 
-6722 GEGKLKEEE
+6722 
-6731 VLERKLSEVKS
+6731 
-6742 TEDKF
+6742 
-6747 SEKKG
+6747 
-6752 PKELEDVPEEEIIA
+6752 
-6766 EQALQVEESWE
+6766 
-6777 NETKRSVQKLQ
+6777 
-6788 EQKMKEEEKLEDE
+6788 
-6801 SCENPPV
+6801 
-6808 ETKTKVTCFQMEEPN
+6808 
-6823 KLEAVAKDKTAAG
+6823 
-6836 QTFSVE
+6836 
-6842 HSEEL
+6842 
-6847 QILAP
+6847 
-6852 ALSLED
+6852 
-6858 KWKTIQGDEP
+6858 
-6868 KKNGDSKEIMEDK
+6868 
-6881 EVAQTFHQTSL
+6881 
-6892 SEESAKASD
+6892 
-6901 QEDQLKVL
+6901 
-6909 GNENNAT
+6909 
-6916 FKTTTNRIQNEE
+6916 
-6928 LLEETQKVNA
+6928 
-6938 NNNDEE
+6938 
-6944 ILAEDRSIKEPDNNS
+6944 
-6959 SVVMTATT
+6959 
-6967 PVRKEESGVAISEKG
+6967 
-6982 STKCLGEAIEI
+6982 
-6993 IHDVQQIEKM
+6993 
-7003 ANEASDKQTPRKVEL
+7003 
-7018 VESTGTTASTG
+7018 
-7029 NELAQLEKKD
+7029 
-7039 VVAETSET
+7039 
-7047 AEVRDL
+7047 
-7053 EPGKDK
+7053 
-7059 GIYAE
+7059 
-7064 RKEGE
+7064 
-7069 HGGVKKTEAIEEPTP
+7069 
-7084 AEDISLANLLQKSR
+7084 
-7098 KETLQMAKEMTEA
+7098 
-7111 RHPTASKE
+7111 
-7119 KLKVEEAETIQVKEA
+7119 
-7134 KTDEEKE
+7134 
-7141 DREER
+7141 
-7146 NKHEKMDSDPDSPIM
+7146 
-7161 VEAPRDISIKVAH
+7161 
-7174 KKSHSILS
+7174 
-7182 GVGSKVKH
+7182 
-7190 SISKVKKAFS
+7190 
-7200 CASPQVEKL
+7200 
-7209 SEKLDEH
+7209 
-7216 KY
+7216 